1 MSVGSPLLPLVRGLP
16 TGVGTGRCHRR
27 VDGVGQVRDVLTV
40 AEPDDEPPMYV
51 TIEEA
56 IAAGSKSHDKTGPM
70 VPQRSEAD

>member
-1 MSVGSPLLPLVRGLP
+1 MSVGSRLLPLI
-16 TGVGTGRCHRR
+16 
-27 VDGVGQVRDVLTV
+27 V

-56 IAAGSKSHDKTGPM
+56 IAAGTKSHDKTGSM